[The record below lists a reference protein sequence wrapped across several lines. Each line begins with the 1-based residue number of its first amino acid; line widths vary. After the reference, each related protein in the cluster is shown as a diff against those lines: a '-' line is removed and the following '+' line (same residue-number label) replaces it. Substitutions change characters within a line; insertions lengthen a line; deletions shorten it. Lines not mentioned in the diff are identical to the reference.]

1 MLHRLGGQHRGIHH
15 CTCVRGLRGPVTP
28 ACARTGRYRGLVSL
42 AGAAAAA
49 AAAELEPRPTR
60 REHAEALLLASCY
73 LPPGFLSAPGQR
85 VGMLAEAARTLEK
98 LGDRRLLHDCQQ
110 MLLRLGGGTTVTS
123 S

>member
-1 MLHRLGGQHRGIHH
+1 MS
-15 CTCVRGLRGPVTP
+15 
-28 ACARTGRYRGLVSL
+28 RTGAAL
-42 AGAAAAA
+42 AAAAT
-49 AAAELEPRPTR
+49 ELEPRPTR

-73 LPPGFLSAPGQR
+73 LPPAFLSAPGQR

>member
-1 MLHRLGGQHRGIHH
+1 MLHRCGGGQLRGIHH
-15 CTCVRGLRGPVTP
+15 CACVCALRGPVTP
-28 ACARTGRYRGLVSL
+28 ACARTGRYRGLVPL
-42 AGAAAAA
+42 AGAAA